1 MISLAAGAGVAGL
14 AYALWPKSKFSAAM
28 VVSPFDKK
36 KYMGTW
42 HEIARI
48 PNMLQKNLRDV
59 TEEYRMTESGSIQVT
74 TRAYH
79 TEKNKPV
86 ALTGKMKFSGLQKTG
101 KLKVAYFLPIY
112 MDYNILSIDDEYKYA
127 LVAGNDFDH
136 LWILSRD
143 TNIPE
148 DIKTTF
154 LEKATSLG
162 FNVQHLKWMS

>member
-28 VVSPFDKK
+28 AVSPFDKK

-42 HEIARI
+42 HEISRI

-59 TEEYRMTESGSIQVT
+59 TEEYKMTESGSIQVT

-86 ALTGKMKFSGLQKTG
+86 AITGKMKFSGLQKTG

-136 LWILSRD
+136 LWVLSRD
-143 TNIPE
+143 TTIPE

-154 LEKATSLG
+154 LEKATALG